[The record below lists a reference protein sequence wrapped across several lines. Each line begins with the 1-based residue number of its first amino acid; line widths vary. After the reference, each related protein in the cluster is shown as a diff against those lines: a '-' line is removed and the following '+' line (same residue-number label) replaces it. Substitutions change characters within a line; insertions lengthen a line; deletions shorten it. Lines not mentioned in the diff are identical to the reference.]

1 MLRIVLWP
9 RRTSLVLAL
18 CLVPFGSCLADD
30 PAAVAKHRQAVMD
43 RMGDDTKAIKLYLSG
58 EGDHAAAVTAAQDIE
73 AAAVIVP
80 TLFPKGTDS
89 GALPGV
95 SAAKPEIWD
104 NPDDFRQIESALAD
118 QSKALTQA
126 LGKGDSSAEAA
137 AFRSLGQNACGA
149 CHQDYRGRKD
159 GG

>member
-1 MLRIVLWP
+1 MLKSVLWP
-9 RRTSLVLAL
+9 SRTSLALAL
-18 CLVPFGSCLADD
+18 CLLPFGPCLADD
-30 PAAVAKHRQAVMD
+30 PVAVAKHRQAVMD
-43 RMGDDTKAIKLYLSG
+43 RMGDDSKAIKLYLSG
-58 EGDHAAAVTAAQDIE
+58 DGDHATAVTAAQDLE
-73 AAAVIVP
+73 AAAAIVP

-95 SAAKPEIWD
+95 SAAKPDIWD
-104 NPDDFRQIESALAD
+104 NPDDFRQIESALAS
-118 QSKALTQA
+118 QSKALTKA
-126 LGKGDSSAEAA
+126 LGGSDPAAAAA